1 MRMTTRLIARL
12 PYGQVV
18 EVLEEIGGIEISK
31 SSGWHIGQEWGA
43 RFREEMATEE
53 VEEKAAARAWSTPG
67 GRKAPQQR
75 MGVAVDGA
83 MMNVLE
89 EGWKEFKL
97 GCVYEVVQQTQID
110 ARTGDAGQY
119 GHAEQTSYVAHL
131 GGPQRFGWQVWTEAQ
146 RRGWQQACDTQMLG
160 DGAPWIWNLH
170 QEHFHESI
178 SVVDWYH
185 AMEHLGNAKLVLH
198 PQEGPVAS
206 RWYRE
211 HEEALFLGHANRV
224 AHSLNSAADL
234 SDNPEHADALRKA
247 AAYFNNNRDRM
258 QYHDLRNEGWPIGSG
273 MVESGAKQFKAR
285 FTGPG
290 MRWSR
295 QGAENLLPIRAA
307 LMSSKARFDELW
319 HRAASNSP
327 LS

>member
-1 MRMTTRLIARL
+1 M
-12 PYGQVV
+12 GQA
-18 EVLEEIGGIEISK
+18 
-31 SSGWHIGQEWGA
+31 WGA
-43 RFREEMATEE
+43 RFGAEMAIEE
-53 VEEKAAARAWSTPG
+53 AEQKAASRAWSTPG

-97 GCVYEVVQQTQID
+97 GCVYQVVPQTQID
-110 ARTGDAGQY
+110 ARTGDTGQF
-119 GHAEQTSYVAHL
+119 GHAAQASYVAHL
-131 GGPQRFGWQVWTEAQ
+131 GGPEAFGWKIWTEAQ

-160 DGAPWIWNLH
+160 DGAVWIWNLH

-185 AMEHLGNAKLVLH
+185 ALEHLGNAKLLLY
-198 PQEGPVAS
+198 PEEGPVAS

-211 HEEALFLGHANRV
+211 YETDLFLGHAQRV
-224 AHSLNSAADL
+224 AQNLNSAADQ
-234 SDNPEHADALRKA
+234 SDSPERAAALHKA
-247 AAYFNNNRDRM
+247 AAYFNTNRDRM
-258 QYHDLRNEGWPIGSG
+258 DYHELRNAGWPIGSG
-273 MVESGAKQFKAR
+273 VVESGAKQFKAR
-285 FTGPG
+285 FTGSG

-295 QGAENLLPIRAA
+295 QGAENILPLRAA
-307 LMSSKARFDELW
+307 QMTSRHRFDNLW
-319 HRAASNSP
+319 SRAVANSP

>member
-1 MRMTTRLIARL
+1 MTTRLIARM
-12 PYGQVV
+12 PFGEVV
-18 EVLEEIGGIEISK
+18 EVLEEVGGIGISK
-31 SSGWHIGQEWGA
+31 SSVWHMGQAWGA
-43 RFREEMATEE
+43 RFEEEMAAEE
-53 VEEKAAARAWSTPG
+53 EEQKATARAWSTPG

-83 MMNVLE
+83 LMYVLE

-97 GCVYEVVQQTQID
+97 GCVYQVRQQTQQD
-110 ARTGDAGQY
+110 ARTGDVGQF
-119 GHAEQTSYVAHL
+119 GQAEQTSYVAHL
-131 GGPQRFGWQVWTEAQ
+131 GGPQAFGWQIWAEAQ
-146 RRGWQQACDTQMLG
+146 RRGWSQACDTQMVG
-160 DGAPWIWNLH
+160 DGAPWIWNLQ

-185 AMEHLGNAKLVLH
+185 ATEHLGHAKLLLH
-198 PQEGPVAS
+198 PQEGPGAS

-211 HEEALFLGHANRV
+211 HEQALFLGHARRV
-224 AHSLNSAADL
+224 AGSLNAAADQ
-234 SDNPEHADALRKA
+234 SDDPEQAEALRKS
-247 AAYFNNNRDRM
+247 AAYFNHNRDRM
-258 QYHDLRNEGWPIGSG
+258 HYHDLRNEGWPIGSG

-295 QGAENLLPIRAA
+295 QGAKHILPLRAA
-307 LMSSKARFDELW
+307 LMTSKHRFDDLW
-319 HRAASNSP
+319 SRAVANSP